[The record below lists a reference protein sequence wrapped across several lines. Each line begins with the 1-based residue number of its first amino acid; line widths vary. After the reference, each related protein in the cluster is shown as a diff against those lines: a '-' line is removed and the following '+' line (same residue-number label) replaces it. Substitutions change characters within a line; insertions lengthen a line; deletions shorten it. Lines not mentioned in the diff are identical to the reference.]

1 MDFSHIT
8 FGIKDVIA
16 IISFVAS
23 AVTVY
28 YKMKAAD
35 KDNKSEISNLKDD
48 LKAEHKYI
56 ESLKKE
62 VDEKLLHAKNAKK
75 ANIQMIYQDFNKLEK
90 SIQDKETQIY
100 DRMKEIKE
108 EQKEAHEKL
117 SNKID
122 EVVKMQQTMNT
133 SLAELTGFLKG
144 KQNNEKK

>member
-16 IISFVAS
+16 IIGFVAS